1 MLEQELKKL
10 SFYKAAKFETKGKQ
24 LLVRSSDRTT
34 LQEKTEEY
42 FRKNKI
48 IYKARKKATEL
59 DVTGA
64 SQVLVFK
71 PMFAKGAGGVK
82 FEHQIVKDLNDW
94 FKGADYEDLIHGDTI
109 EQFVKTVR
117 LKQDSRYYAKGVG
130 AANTKRPPTFTST
143 KATVTNNFKGKVSDV
158 DIYNG
163 NKGNKIIYHLSLK
176 FSPSFYI
183 YNATVINYF
192 KSPTESTRK
201 MINEFFG
208 FDGYKMGKAFGK
220 EYRAKTKK
228 NYDYTAIMRRFA
240 DLLNQCLG
248 PDIVL
253 MLKIAKGNNHIDY
266 IKGLNHKIK
275 LSGLNKDSYGYAE
288 QGVRKYNFIRF
299 QAMVNGHRY
308 EIDFQFR
315 GTTATDTGPRYLR
328 ILFKAK

>member
-1 MLEQELKKL
+1 MLEQQLKKL

-42 FRKNKI
+42 FKKNKI
-48 IYKARKKATEL
+48 IYKARKKETEL
-59 DVTGA
+59 DVTGS

-71 PMFAKGAGGVK
+71 PLFAKGAGGVK

-94 FKGADYEDLIHGDTI
+94 FKGAEYSDLQHPDTI

-117 LKQDSRYYAKGVG
+117 LKQSSKYSAKGVG
-130 AANTKRPPTFTST
+130 AANTKRPPVFTAT
-143 KATVTNNFKGKVSDV
+143 KATVSNNFKGKVSDV
-158 DIYNG
+158 DVFNQG
-163 NKGNKIIYHLSLK
+163 KIIYHLSLK
-176 FSPSFYI
+176 FSSSFYI

-192 KSPTESTRK
+192 KNPSENIRK

-220 EYRAKTKK
+220 EYAAKTKK
-228 NYDYTAIMRRFA
+228 NYNYALILRRFA

-253 MLKIAKGNNHIDY
+253 MLKIANGNNHIDY

-275 LSGLNKDSYGYAE
+275 LSGLTKDSYGYAE

-299 QAMVNGHRY
+299 KGVINGHNY
-308 EIDFQFR
+308 DIDFQFR